1 MARTGPVTK
10 DTTTVALGLAQIRV
24 GAMVT
29 HIAQT
34 VPRLVSGDSIGALAN
49 TKFSGNVD
57 YYRLESGFPLLED
70 AIYPLREAAALECA
84 FKEITPKNMALA
96 RGLDPTGYSAAHVG
110 SIGLGAIAAP
120 TGIRVEAIYTF
131 PDGVNVMGII
141 FPRAMAAATIEMEF
155 AAEEPAAVAIRL
167 EAKRADSEVTG
178 GNAAWNA
185 MPYGRMIWDT
195 GGTTWTTTT
204 TTTTA

>member
-24 GAMVT
+24 GLAAT
-29 HIAQT
+29 YIGST
-34 VPRLVSGDSIGALAN
+34 VPRLQAADSLGALAN
-49 TKFSGNVD
+49 TKFSGNVE

-84 FKEITPKNMALA
+84 FKELTPKNVAIA
-96 RGLDPTGYSAAHVG
+96 RGLSPATFSAAHVG
-110 SIGLGAIAAP
+110 SIPLGVIAAP
-120 TGIRVEAIYTF
+120 TAIRVEAIYTF
-131 PDGVNVMGII
+131 PDGTNVMGII
-141 FPRAMAAATIEMEF
+141 FPRANAAAAIEMEF

-167 EAKRADSEVTG
+167 EAKRADSEVSG
-178 GNAAWNA
+178 GNAVWDN
-185 MPYGRMIWDT
+185 MPYGRMLWDT